1 LKKGK
6 NIPLLTT
13 EQYFSHTSARKIKR
27 MTKTKIFFVAGVLLG
42 AFHYT
47 LAQSVQKTIKRLPD
61 TGQTTSYTT
70 TPGED
75 ADYNINPPFFIN
87 NSNGTITD
95 TVTSLMWQQ
104 VDGGEMTFDKAT
116 TYANDL
122 VLGGYS
128 DWRMPSILELN
139 SLLNHDKNNPAL
151 NTVYF
156 TATAAQYWWSGQK
169 QVNDANKAWCA
180 NAGGGIGNHPVSET
194 ISAGGAKKF
203 HVRAVRD
210 ISTPTTIATRFIDN
224 KNGTTT
230 DQLTGLIWQQIP
242 TDSMTWEQALITAE
256 NLVSGGSNQWRMPNI
271 KELQS
276 ISEVSIYN
284 PSISKTYFS
293 GISTAFYW
301 SSTSLANQSTR
312 AWYLDTQ
319 FGITT
324 QVLKTN
330 KLRLLAVRSAT
341 TVTSISTLSK
351 AKESLSIY
359 PNPGTGLFTLKADEP
374 LGEIRIINQLG
385 QTILETNTN
394 EKVITLFLA
403 EKGIF
408 QLICRHNQMT
418 ITKSI
423 VIL

>member
-1 LKKGK
+1 
-6 NIPLLTT
+6 
-13 EQYFSHTSARKIKR
+13 
-27 MTKTKIFFVAGVLLG
+27 
-42 AFHYT
+42 
-47 LAQSVQKTIKRLPD
+47 
-61 TGQTTSYTT
+61 
-70 TPGED
+70 
-75 ADYNINPPFFIN
+75 
-87 NSNGTITD
+87 
-95 TVTSLMWQQ
+95 MWQQ

-116 TYANDL
+116 TYASNL

-156 TATAAQYWWSGQK
+156 TATAAQYWWSSQK
-169 QVNDANKAWCA
+169 QVNDAAKAWVT
-180 NAGGGIGNHPVSET
+180 NSGGGVGNHPISET
-194 ISAGGAKKF
+194 VSAGGTKKF

-210 ISTPTTIATRFIDN
+210 ISSPTTIATRFLDN

-230 DQLTGLIWQQIP
+230 DQLTGLIWQQVP

-256 NLVSGGSNQWRMPNI
+256 GMSIGSSSLWRMPNI

-293 GISTAFYW
+293 GISTAWYW

-341 TVTSISTLSK
+341 TVTSMSTLSK
-351 AKESLSIY
+351 AKESFSIY

-374 LGEIRIINQLG
+374 IGEIRIINQLG
-385 QTILETNTN
+385 QTILSTNTN

-408 QLICRHNQMT
+408 QLICRHNQTT
-418 ITKSI
+418 ISKSI
-423 VIL
+423 VVL

>member
-1 LKKGK
+1 M
-6 NIPLLTT
+6 
-13 EQYFSHTSARKIKR
+13 ARKIKL
-27 MTKTKIFFVAGVLLG
+27 MTKTKIFFVAGLLLG

-47 LAQSVQKTIKRLPD
+47 LAQSVLKSMKRLPD
-61 TGQTTSYTT
+61 TGQSTSYTN

-75 ADYNINPPFFIN
+75 ADYNINTPFYQN
-87 NSNGTITD
+87 NGNGTITD
-95 TVTSLMWQQ
+95 TITGLMWQQ

-122 VLGGYS
+122 VLGGFS

-169 QVNDANKAWCA
+169 QVNDATKAWCA

-194 ISAGGAKKF
+194 VSAGGAKKF

-210 ISTPTTIATRFIDN
+210 ISSPTTIATRFLDN

-230 DQLTGLIWQQIP
+230 DQLTGLIWQQVP

-256 NLVSGGSNQWRMPNI
+256 GMSIGSSSLWRMPNI

-276 ISEVSIYN
+276 ISEATIYN
-284 PSISKTYFS
+284 PSINKTYFS
-293 GISTAFYW
+293 GISTTQCWA
-301 SSTSLANQSTR
+301 STSLSNQSTK

-319 FGITT
+319 YGITS
-324 QVLKTN
+324 QALKTN

-341 TVTSISTLSK
+341 TVTSVSTLSK
-351 AKESLSIY
+351 AKESLNIY
-359 PNPGTGLFTLKADEP
+359 PNPGTGSFTLKADEP

-385 QTILETNTN
+385 QTILYTNTN

-408 QLICRHNQMT
+408 QLICCHNQMT
-418 ITKSI
+418 ISKSI
-423 VIL
+423 VVL

>member
-1 LKKGK
+1 
-6 NIPLLTT
+6 
-13 EQYFSHTSARKIKR
+13 
-27 MTKTKIFFVAGVLLG
+27 MTKTKIFFVAGLLLG

-95 TVTSLMWQQ
+95 TITGLMWQQ

-116 TYANDL
+116 TYASNL

-169 QVNDANKAWCA
+169 QVNDATKAWCA
-180 NAGGGIGNHPVSET
+180 NAGGGVGNHPINET
-194 ISAGGAKKF
+194 VSAGGTKKF
-203 HVRAVRD
+203 HVRVVRD
-210 ISTPTTIATRFIDN
+210 VSAPTTIANRFLDN

-230 DQLTGLIWQQIP
+230 DQLTGLIWQQVP

-256 NLVSGGSNQWRMPNI
+256 ALSLGGSNLWKMPNI

-276 ISEVSIYN
+276 ISEATIYN
-284 PSISKTYFS
+284 PSINKTYFS
-293 GISTAFYW
+293 GISTTQCW
-301 SSTSLANQSTR
+301 SSTSLSNQSTK

-319 FGITT
+319 YGITS
-324 QVLKTN
+324 QVVKTN

-341 TVTSISTLSK
+341 TVTSMSTISK
-351 AKESLSIY
+351 AKEYLSIY
-359 PNPGTGLFTLKADEP
+359 PNPSTGSFTLKADEP

-385 QTILETNTN
+385 QTILSTNTN
-394 EKVITLFLA
+394 EKIITLILA

-418 ITKSI
+418 ISKSI

>member
-1 LKKGK
+1 
-6 NIPLLTT
+6 
-13 EQYFSHTSARKIKR
+13 
-27 MTKTKIFFVAGVLLG
+27 MTKNKIFFVAGVLLG

-70 TPGED
+70 TQGED

-95 TVTSLMWQQ
+95 TVTGLMWQQ

-116 TYANDL
+116 TYASNL

-169 QVNDANKAWCA
+169 QLNDATKAWAA
-180 NAGGGIGNHPVSET
+180 NAGGGIGNHPISET
-194 ISAGGAKKF
+194 VSAGGAKKF

-210 ISTPTTIATRFIDN
+210 ISTPATITTRFIDN

-256 NLVSGGSNQWRMPNI
+256 NLVSGGSSQWRMPNI

-276 ISEVSIYN
+276 ISEVTISN

-293 GISTAFYW
+293 GISIAWYW

-324 QVLKTN
+324 QALKTN
-330 KLRLLAVRSAT
+330 KLRLLAVRSVT
-341 TVTSISTLSK
+341 TVTSMSTLSK

-359 PNPGTGLFTLKADEP
+359 PNPSIGSFTLKADES

-385 QTILETNTN
+385 QTILNTNTN

-408 QLICRHNQMT
+408 QIICRHNQMT
-418 ITKSI
+418 ISKSI

>member
-1 LKKGK
+1 M
-6 NIPLLTT
+6 
-13 EQYFSHTSARKIKR
+13 ARKIKR
-27 MTKTKIFFVAGVLLG
+27 MTKTKIFFVAGLLIG

-75 ADYNINPPFFIN
+75 ADYNINQPFFIN

-95 TVTSLMWQQ
+95 TITGLMWQQ
-104 VDGGEMTFDKAT
+104 VDGGEMTFDKAVIN
-116 TYANDL
+116 ASDL

-169 QVNDANKAWCA
+169 QVNDATKAWCA

-194 ISAGGAKKF
+194 VSAGGAKKF

-256 NLVSGGSNQWRMPNI
+256 NLVSGGSSLWRMPNI
-271 KELQS
+271 KEIQS

-341 TVTSISTLSK
+341 TVTSLRDILNDDNGIF
-351 AKESLSIY
+351 LY
-359 PNPGTGLFTLKADEP
+359 PNPSNGLFNIESEKE
-374 LGEIRIINQLG
+374 LGEVMIINNLG
-385 QTILETNTN
+385 QIIFSVNSK
-394 EKVITLFLA
+394 EKRISLSQLQ
-403 EKGIF
+403 KGIYHIHIISEH
-408 QLICRHNQMT
+408 QRVVKRLQIY
-418 ITKSI
+418 
-423 VIL
+423 

>member
-1 LKKGK
+1 
-6 NIPLLTT
+6 
-13 EQYFSHTSARKIKR
+13 
-27 MTKTKIFFVAGVLLG
+27 MTKTKYFFVTGILLG
-42 AFHYT
+42 AFHFT
-47 LAQSVQKTIKRLPD
+47 LAQSVLKSMKRLPD
-61 TGQTTSYTT
+61 TGQTTSYTN

-75 ADYNINPPFFIN
+75 ADYNINPPFYLN
-87 NSNGTITD
+87 NGNGTITD
-95 TVTSLMWQQ
+95 TITGLMWQQ

-116 TYANDL
+116 TYASDL

-169 QVNDANKAWCA
+169 QVNDATKAWCA
-180 NAGGGIGNHPVSET
+180 NAGGGVGNHPISET

-256 NLVSGGSNQWRMPNI
+256 NLVSGGSSQWRMPNI
-271 KELQS
+271 KEIQS

-293 GISTAFYW
+293 GISTAWYW

-312 AWYLDTQ
+312 AWYLDNQ

-324 QVLKTN
+324 QALKTN
-330 KLRLLAVRSAT
+330 KLRLLAVRSST
-341 TVTSISTLSK
+341 TVTSVRDIEN
-351 AKESLSIY
+351 ESNAILLY
-359 PNPGTGLFTLKADEP
+359 PNPSIGSFTLKAEEP
-374 LGEIRIINQLG
+374 LGEIKIINLFG
-385 QTILETNTN
+385 QTILSTNTN
-394 EKVITLFLA
+394 EKSITLYLR

-408 QLICRHNQMT
+408 QLICRHNQT
-418 ITKSI
+418 TFTNSS
-423 VIL
+423 VVL

>member
-1 LKKGK
+1 M
-6 NIPLLTT
+6 
-13 EQYFSHTSARKIKR
+13 ARKIKL
-27 MTKTKIFFVAGVLLG
+27 MTKTKIFFVAGLLIG

-95 TVTSLMWQQ
+95 TITGLMWQQ

-116 TYANDL
+116 TYASNL

-128 DWRMPSILELN
+128 D
-139 SLLNHDKNNPAL
+139 
-151 NTVYF
+151 
-156 TATAAQYWWSGQK
+156 
-169 QVNDANKAWCA
+169 
-180 NAGGGIGNHPVSET
+180 
-194 ISAGGAKKF
+194 
-203 HVRAVRD
+203 
-210 ISTPTTIATRFIDN
+210 
-224 KNGTTT
+224 
-230 DQLTGLIWQQIP
+230 
-242 TDSMTWEQALITAE
+242 
-256 NLVSGGSNQWRMPNI
+256 WRMPNI

-276 ISEVSIYN
+276 ISEATIYN
-284 PSISKTYFS
+284 PSINKTYFS
-293 GISTAFYW
+293 GISTTQCWA
-301 SSTSLANQSTR
+301 STSLSNQSTK

-319 FGITT
+319 YGITS
-324 QVLKTN
+324 QALKTN

-341 TVTSISTLSK
+341 TVTSVSTLSK
-351 AKESLSIY
+351 AKESLNIY
-359 PNPGTGLFTLKADEP
+359 PNPGTGLFAHKADEP

-385 QTILETNTN
+385 QTILNTNTN
-394 EKVITLFLA
+394 EKVITLFLS

-418 ITKSI
+418 ISKSI
-423 VIL
+423 VVL

>member
-1 LKKGK
+1 
-6 NIPLLTT
+6 
-13 EQYFSHTSARKIKR
+13 
-27 MTKTKIFFVAGVLLG
+27 MTKTKIFFVAGLLLG
-42 AFHYT
+42 AFHFS

-75 ADYNINPPFFIN
+75 ADYNINPPFYLN
-87 NSNGTITD
+87 NGNGTITD
-95 TVTSLMWQQ
+95 TITGLMWQQ

-122 VLGGYS
+122 VLGGFS
-128 DWRMPSILELN
+128 DWRMPTVLELHSILHL
-139 SLLNHDKNNPAL
+139 DKNNPAL
-151 NTVYF
+151 NTTYF
-156 TATAAQYWWSGQK
+156 TSPTAQYWWSGQK
-169 QVNDANKAWCA
+169 QVNDATKAWCA
-180 NAGGGIGNHPVSET
+180 NAGGGVGNHPISET
-194 ISAGGAKKF
+194 VSAGGAKKF

-210 ISTPTTIATRFIDN
+210 ISSPTTIATRFLDN

-230 DQLTGLIWQQIP
+230 DQLTGLIWQQVP
-242 TDSMTWEQALITAE
+242 TDSMTWEQALIAAE
-256 NLVSGGSNQWRMPNI
+256 ALSLGGSSLWRMPNI

-276 ISEVSIYN
+276 ISEATIYN
-284 PSISKTYFS
+284 PSINKTYFS
-293 GISTAFYW
+293 GISTAWYW

-312 AWYLDTQ
+312 AWYLDNQ

-324 QVLKTN
+324 QALKTN
-330 KLRLLAVRSAT
+330 KLRLLAVRSST
-341 TVTSISTLSK
+341 TVTSVRDIANDSNAIL
-351 AKESLSIY
+351 LY
-359 PNPGTGLFTLKADEP
+359 PNPSIGSFTLKADEP
-374 LGEIRIINQLG
+374 LGEIKIINQLG
-385 QTILETNTN
+385 QTILSTNTN
-394 EKVITLFLA
+394 EKIITLFLA

>member
-1 LKKGK
+1 
-6 NIPLLTT
+6 
-13 EQYFSHTSARKIKR
+13 
-27 MTKTKIFFVAGVLLG
+27 MTKTKFFFVAGVLLG

-95 TVTSLMWQQ
+95 TVTGLVWQQ

-116 TYANDL
+116 TYASNL

-169 QVNDANKAWCA
+169 QVNDATKAWCA

-194 ISAGGAKKF
+194 VSAGGAKKF

-210 ISTPTTIATRFIDN
+210 ISTPATIATRFIDN

-256 NLVSGGSNQWRMPNI
+256 NLVSGGSSLWRMPNI

-301 SSTSLANQSTR
+301 SSTSLANQSTK

-341 TVTSISTLSK
+341 TVTSMSTLSK

-359 PNPGTGLFTLKADEP
+359 PNPGTGSFTLKADEP

-408 QLICRHNQMT
+408 QVICRHNQMT

-423 VIL
+423 VVL

>member
-1 LKKGK
+1 
-6 NIPLLTT
+6 
-13 EQYFSHTSARKIKR
+13 
-27 MTKTKIFFVAGVLLG
+27 MTKTKIFFVAGLLLG
-42 AFHYT
+42 AFHHT

-75 ADYNINPPFFIN
+75 ADYNINPPFYQN

-95 TVTSLMWQQ
+95 TVTGLMWQQ
-104 VDGGEMTFDKAT
+104 VDGGEMTFDNAT
-116 TYANDL
+116 TYASNL

-156 TATAAQYWWSGQK
+156 SATAAQYWWSGQK

-256 NLVSGGSNQWRMPNI
+256 NLVSGGSSQWRMPNI

-284 PSISKTYFS
+284 PSINKTYFS

-301 SSTSLANQSTR
+301 SSTSLANQSTK

-324 QVLKTN
+324 QSLKTN

-341 TVTSISTLSK
+341 TVTSMSSLSK

-359 PNPGTGLFTLKADEP
+359 PNPGTGSFTLKADEP
-374 LGEIRIINQLG
+374 LGEIIIINQLG
-385 QTILETNTN
+385 QTILKTHTN
-394 EKVITLFLA
+394 EKHITLFLV

-408 QLICRHNQMT
+408 QVICRHNQMT

-423 VIL
+423 VVL

>member
-1 LKKGK
+1 
-6 NIPLLTT
+6 
-13 EQYFSHTSARKIKR
+13 
-27 MTKTKIFFVAGVLLG
+27 MTKTKIFFVAGLLLG
-42 AFHYT
+42 AFHFS

-75 ADYNINPPFFIN
+75 ADYNINPPFYLN
-87 NSNGTITD
+87 NGNGTITD
-95 TVTSLMWQQ
+95 TITGLMWQQ

-122 VLGGYS
+122 VLGGFS
-128 DWRMPSILELN
+128 DWRMPTVLELHSILHL
-139 SLLNHDKNNPAL
+139 DKNNPAL
-151 NTVYF
+151 NTTYF
-156 TATAAQYWWSGQK
+156 TSPTAQYWWSGQK
-169 QVNDANKAWCA
+169 QVNDATKAWCA
-180 NAGGGIGNHPVSET
+180 NAGGGVGNHPISET
-194 ISAGGAKKF
+194 VSAGGAKKF

-210 ISTPTTIATRFIDN
+210 ISSPTTIATRFLDN

-230 DQLTGLIWQQIP
+230 DQLTGLIWQQVP
-242 TDSMTWEQALITAE
+242 TDSMTWEQALIAAE
-256 NLVSGGSNQWRMPNI
+256 ALSLGGSSLWRMPNI

-276 ISEVSIYN
+276 ISEATIYN
-284 PSISKTYFS
+284 PSINKTYFS
-293 GISTAFYW
+293 GISTAWYW

-312 AWYLDTQ
+312 AWYLDNQ

-324 QVLKTN
+324 QALKTN
-330 KLRLLAVRSAT
+330 KLRLLAVRSST
-341 TVTSISTLSK
+341 TVTSVRDIANDSNTIL
-351 AKESLSIY
+351 LY
-359 PNPGTGLFTLKADEP
+359 PNPSIGSFTLKADEP
-374 LGEIRIINQLG
+374 LGEIKIINQLG
-385 QTILETNTN
+385 QTILSTNTN
-394 EKVITLFLA
+394 EKIFTLFLA

>member
-1 LKKGK
+1 MTTFLK
-6 NIPLLTT
+6 NN
-13 EQYFSHTSARKIKR
+13 KICIEK
-27 MTKTKIFFVAGVLLG
+27 MTKNKIFFVTVLFLG

-47 LAQSVQKTIKRLPD
+47 LAQSVLKSMKKLPD
-61 TGQTTSYTT
+61 TGQTTSYTN

-75 ADYNINPPFFIN
+75 SDYNINPPYFIN
-87 NSNGTITD
+87 NGNGTITD
-95 TVTSLMWQQ
+95 TVTGLMWQQ
-104 VDGGEMTFDKAT
+104 VDGGEMTFDKALI
-116 TYANDL
+116 YANDL

-128 DWRMPSILELN
+128 DWRMPSVLELN

-151 NTVYF
+151 NTSFF

-169 QVNDANKAWCA
+169 QVNDGNKAWCA
-180 NAGGGIGNHPVSET
+180 NAGGGVGNHPINET
-194 ISAGGAKKF
+194 ISAGGTKKF

-210 ISTPTTIATRFIDN
+210 IIPPTTIQNRFIDN

-256 NLVSGGSNQWRMPNI
+256 NLVSGGSSEWRMPNI

-284 PSISKTYFS
+284 PSISKTYFN
-293 GISTAFYW
+293 GISTAWYW
-301 SSTSLANQSTR
+301 SSTSLANQSTK

-324 QVLKTN
+324 QALKTN

-341 TVTSISTLSK
+341 TVTALSTISK

-359 PNPGTGLFTLKADEP
+359 PNPGAGSFTLKADEP

-385 QTILETNTN
+385 QTILNTNTN
-394 EKVITLFLA
+394 ENVITLFLA

-408 QLICRHNQMT
+408 QIICRHNQMT

-423 VIL
+423 VIH

>member
-1 LKKGK
+1 
-6 NIPLLTT
+6 
-13 EQYFSHTSARKIKR
+13 
-27 MTKTKIFFVAGVLLG
+27 MTKTKYFFVTGLLLG
-42 AFHYT
+42 AFHFS
-47 LAQSVQKTIKRLPD
+47 LAQSVLKSMKRLPD
-61 TGQTTSYTT
+61 TGQTTSYTN

-87 NSNGTITD
+87 NGNGTITD
-95 TVTSLMWQQ
+95 TVTGLMWQQ
-104 VDGGEMTFDKAT
+104 IDGGEMTFDKAVI
-116 TYANDL
+116 YASDL

-169 QVNDANKAWCA
+169 QVNDATKAWCA

-194 ISAGGAKKF
+194 VSAGGAKKF

-256 NLVSGGSNQWRMPNI
+256 NLVSGGSSQWRMPNI
-271 KELQS
+271 KEIQS

-293 GISTAFYW
+293 GISTAWYW

-324 QVLKTN
+324 QALKTN
-330 KLRLLAVRSAT
+330 KLRLLAVRSST
-341 TVTSISTLSK
+341 TVTSVRDIAT
-351 AKESLSIY
+351 ESNAILLY
-359 PNPGTGLFTLKADEP
+359 PNPSIGSFTLKADEP
-374 LGEIRIINQLG
+374 LGEIKIINLLG
-385 QTILETNTN
+385 QTILSTNTN
-394 EKVITLFLA
+394 EKTITLYLR

-408 QLICRHNQMT
+408 QLICRHNQTT

>member
-1 LKKGK
+1 
-6 NIPLLTT
+6 
-13 EQYFSHTSARKIKR
+13 
-27 MTKTKIFFVAGVLLG
+27 MTKTKFFFVAGVLLG

-95 TVTSLMWQQ
+95 TVTGLVWQQ

-116 TYANDL
+116 TYASNL

-169 QVNDANKAWCA
+169 QVNDATKAWCA

-194 ISAGGAKKF
+194 VSAGGAKKF

-210 ISTPTTIATRFIDN
+210 ISTPSTITTRFIDN

-256 NLVSGGSNQWRMPNI
+256 NLVSGGSSLWRMPNI

-301 SSTSLANQSTR
+301 SSTSLANQSTK

-341 TVTSISTLSK
+341 TVTSMSTLSK

-359 PNPGTGLFTLKADEP
+359 PNPGTGSFTLKADEP

-408 QLICRHNQMT
+408 QVICRHNQMT

-423 VIL
+423 VVL

>member
-1 LKKGK
+1 
-6 NIPLLTT
+6 
-13 EQYFSHTSARKIKR
+13 
-27 MTKTKIFFVAGVLLG
+27 MTKTKYFFVTGILLG
-42 AFHYT
+42 AFHFT
-47 LAQSVQKTIKRLPD
+47 LAQSVLKSMKRLPD
-61 TGQTTSYTT
+61 TGQTTSYTN

-87 NSNGTITD
+87 NGNGTITD
-95 TVTSLMWQQ
+95 TVTGLMWQQ
-104 VDGGEMTFDKAT
+104 VDGGEMTFDKSVI
-116 TYANDL
+116 YASDL
-122 VLGGYS
+122 VLGGSS

-156 TATAAQYWWSGQK
+156 TATTAQYWWSGQK
-169 QVNDANKAWCA
+169 QVNDATKAWCA
-180 NAGGGIGNHPVSET
+180 NAGGGVGNHPISET
-194 ISAGGAKKF
+194 VSAGGAKKF

-210 ISTPTTIATRFIDN
+210 VSPPTTIAIRFLDN

-230 DQLTGLIWQQIP
+230 DQLTGLIWQQVP
-242 TDSMTWEQALITAE
+242 TDSMTWEQALIAAE
-256 NLVSGGSNQWRMPNI
+256 ALSLGGSSLWRMPNI

-276 ISEVSIYN
+276 ISEATIYN
-284 PSISKTYFS
+284 PSINKTYFS
-293 GISTAFYW
+293 GISTSQFW
-301 SSTSLANQSTR
+301 SSTSLSNQSTK

-319 FGITT
+319 YGITS
-324 QVLKTN
+324 QVVKTN

-341 TVTSISTLSK
+341 TVTSVSTLSK
-351 AKESLSIY
+351 AKESLNIY
-359 PNPGTGLFTLKADEP
+359 PNPSTGSFTLKADEP

-385 QTILETNTN
+385 QTILSTNTN
-394 EKVITLFLA
+394 EKIFTLFLA

>member
-1 LKKGK
+1 
-6 NIPLLTT
+6 
-13 EQYFSHTSARKIKR
+13 

-61 TGQTTSYTT
+61 TGQTTSYTS

-122 VLGGYS
+122 VLGGFS
-128 DWRMPSILELN
+128 DWRMPTVLELHSILHL
-139 SLLNHDKNNPAL
+139 DKNNPAL
-151 NTVYF
+151 NTTYF
-156 TATAAQYWWSGQK
+156 TSPTAQYWWSGQK
-169 QVNDANKAWCA
+169 QVNDATKAWCA

-203 HVRAVRD
+203 HVRTVRD

-341 TVTSISTLSK
+341 TVTSMSTLSK

-359 PNPGTGLFTLKADEP
+359 PNPGTGSFTLKADEP

-394 EKVITLFLA
+394 EKIVTLFLA

-408 QLICRHNQMT
+408 QVICRHNQMT
-418 ITKSI
+418 ISKSI